1 MITNLT
7 MFIMLMQFVSI
18 DGQVH
23 EGLIHQGIPSAADS
37 NGYDS
42 ESVEI
47 DSTMLGP
54 NDVELMRKRRE
65 RQDVAALNDRGNRY
79 RKLGLLDKAET
90 CFKKA
95 FEKSDSVYIALN
107 LSELYT
113 AQGRFEE
120 AKTLLEVASRRTPAS
135 GDAYYGL
142 ALVYFKQ
149 GRLEEVEVAAL
160 QAHRRPHWIADVHLL
175 LAKVYARSAPEKVRT
190 QLELYLHEAPNGA
203 ESERVR
209 KMLEN

>member
-7 MFIMLMQFVSI
+7 MFVMLLQFVSI

-23 EGLIHQGIPSAADS
+23 DAYTISAES

-42 ESVEI
+42 KSVEI
-47 DSTMLGP
+47 DSTMPGP
-54 NDVELMRKRRE
+54 IDVELMRKRQV

-79 RKLGLLDKAET
+79 RRLGLLEKAET

-95 FEKSDSVYIALN
+95 FEQSDSVYVALN

-113 AQGRFEE
+113 AEGRFEE
-120 AKTLLEVASRRTPAS
+120 AKTLLEVAAKRTPAS

-142 ALVYFKQ
+142 ALVYFTQ
-149 GRLEEVEVAAL
+149 GRLEDVEAAAL
-160 QAHRRPHWIADVHLL
+160 QAHRRPHQIADVHLL
-175 LAKVYARSAPEKVRT
+175 LAKVYARSAPEKVGT
-190 QLELYLHEAPNGA
+190 QLELYLQEAPNGP
-203 ESERVR
+203 ESKRVR
-209 KMLEN
+209 KILGN